1 MFYFLSLNMLNNN
14 QNWTPPSSIE
24 EKIKKFL
31 IPGKLYLNHLKR
43 KHLKKGE
50 DELHLLRF
58 FVHKGNGAIDI
69 GANKGVY
76 SSILAPLTSI
86 VHAFEPN
93 PKLFRILKSGLASNC
108 IGYQIALSN
117 TSTKKKLLI
126 PYSKRRKAY
135 SNQGA
140 SLSNVKVNGE
150 HGVVEVQTRTLD
162 SYNFINIDF
171 IKIDVEGHELNVL
184 KGAVKTLKRNKPI
197 LLVELSESHTKMPI
211 EELIKNVESYGFKA
225 MFLKKGRLHDISLFN
240 NEKDH
245 RYAPIGKGNF
255 IYNFIFFPDK

>member
-1 MFYFLSLNMLNNN
+1 MTKITKNNK
-14 QNWTPPSSIE
+14 NWTPPSSIE
-24 EKIKKFL
+24 EKIKEFL
-31 IPGKLYLNHLKR
+31 IPGKLYLKHLKR

-58 FVHKGNGAIDI
+58 FINKGNGAIDI

-76 SSILAPLTSI
+76 SSILAPLASI
-86 VHAFEPN
+86 VYSFEPN
-93 PKLFRILKSGLASNC
+93 PKLFKILKSGLASNC

-117 TSTKKKLLI
+117 TSIKQKLLV
-126 PYSKRRKAY
+126 PYSQRRKSY

-140 SLSNVKVNGE
+140 SLSKVKVNGE
-150 HGVVEVQTRTLD
+150 HGVVQVQTRTLD

-211 EELIKNVESYGFKA
+211 EKLIKNVEGYGFKA

-255 IYNFIFFPDK
+255 IYNFIFFPHN